1 MRTDRVIRIHEKDN
15 VAVALQELQPGEML
29 TCKTTK
35 VTVSQKIPFGHKI
48 ALADLKEGEN
58 VIKYGHPIGHT
69 TTDIHM
75 GEHIHT
81 HNLKTNLGELLTYEY
96 HPDKPLL
103 ENYHRSRAERADM
116 AQFLG
121 YERPDGRVG
130 IRNEVW
136 IVPTVGCVDMTV
148 KRLEEEAAKRFGNRV
163 DGIHAFTHNMGCSQ
177 LAEDHLRTQKLL
189 SGIIRNPNAGAVLVV
204 SLGCE
209 NNDLESFIPVLGKT
223 DPDRVRFLVAQDEED
238 EIGAGIELLDQL
250 TRYAGTF
257 RRTPVNADKLVVGF
271 KCGGSDAFSGI
282 TANAL
287 CGKINDKII
296 RMGGSTVLTEVP
308 EMFGAE
314 SLLMDRA
321 VSEEVFEKIVKLIN
335 DFKSYFIK
343 YGQTIYENPSPGNKK
358 GGISTLEDKS
368 LGCVQKGGSAPV
380 TDVLDYGEQVSESGL
395 NLLIGPGNDQVSCT
409 NLVASGVQLI
419 VFTTGRGNPF
429 GSPVPTVKVASNP
442 VLARKK
448 QNWIDYDAGKML
460 EGNRT
465 ENVPEGFFQY
475 ILDVASGKIQTKNE
489 QNGYREIS
497 IFRDGVIL

>member
-1 MRTDRVIRIHEKDN
+1 
-15 VAVALQELQPGEML
+15 
-29 TCKTTK
+29 
-35 VTVSQKIPFGHKI
+35 
-48 ALADLKEGEN
+48 
-58 VIKYGHPIGHT
+58 
-69 TTDIHM
+69 
-75 GEHIHT
+75 
-81 HNLKTNLGELLTYEY
+81 
-96 HPDKPLL
+96 
-103 ENYHRSRAERADM
+103 
-116 AQFLG
+116 
-121 YERPDGRVG
+121 
-130 IRNEVW
+130 
-136 IVPTVGCVDMTV
+136 
-148 KRLEEEAAKRFGNRV
+148 
-163 DGIHAFTHNMGCSQ
+163 MGCSQ

-223 DPDRVRFLVAQDEED
+223 DPDRVRFMVAQDEED

-335 DFKSYFIK
+335 DFKSYFMK

>member
-1 MRTDRVIRIHEKDN
+1 
-15 VAVALQELQPGEML
+15 
-29 TCKTTK
+29 
-35 VTVSQKIPFGHKI
+35 
-48 ALADLKEGEN
+48 
-58 VIKYGHPIGHT
+58 
-69 TTDIHM
+69 
-75 GEHIHT
+75 
-81 HNLKTNLGELLTYEY
+81 
-96 HPDKPLL
+96 
-103 ENYHRSRAERADM
+103 
-116 AQFLG
+116 
-121 YERPDGRVG
+121 
-130 IRNEVW
+130 
-136 IVPTVGCVDMTV
+136 
-148 KRLEEEAAKRFGNRV
+148 
-163 DGIHAFTHNMGCSQ
+163 
-177 LAEDHLRTQKLL
+177 
-189 SGIIRNPNAGAVLVV
+189 
-204 SLGCE
+204 
-209 NNDLESFIPVLGKT
+209 
-223 DPDRVRFLVAQDEED
+223 
-238 EIGAGIELLDQL
+238 
-250 TRYAGTF
+250 
-257 RRTPVNADKLVVGF
+257 
-271 KCGGSDAFSGI
+271 
-282 TANAL
+282 
-287 CGKINDKII
+287 
-296 RMGGSTVLTEVP
+296 MGGSTVLTEVP